1 MVFGSKKTTRT
12 LRVIADEKANV
23 GRVKTSDPR
32 HYRPVTACEIV
43 FLNPRPGESISR
55 PLRRRLADR
64 TSVGSLCNATHTG
77 KAKMTIF
84 GIC

>member
-12 LRVIADEKANV
+12 LRVIGDEKANV

-43 FLNPRPGESISR
+43 FLNPRPRESMSR
-55 PLRRRLADR
+55 PLSRPLADR
-64 TSVGSLCNATHTG
+64 TSVGSLQRDARR
-77 KAKMTIF
+77 
-84 GIC
+84 